1 VRLLK
6 ALLGV
11 GHVAYMGDGEND
23 LPAWREA
30 DVKILARHGLN
41 RGLHVPEAMPMRYED
56 LPHYLEEMMKNSRS
70 IHSLVYIGGAV
81 EHGDGRVAARLLVDS
96 GVRGLDAERLGGLG
110 AEAYGR
116 DGARVGRRH
125 SEKEGDLRG
134 CAGAAGL
141 RREAHARGA
150 GRKRGPTR
158 RGDIRDI
165 RPSPRPFRRELRPIR
180 ALMKA
185 VVLHV

>member
-1 VRLLK
+1 MRLLK

-56 LPHYLEEMMKNSRS
+56 LPHYLEEMMKNISRS

-96 GVRGLDAERLGGLG
+96 GVRGLDAERLGGSG

-125 SEKEGDLRG
+125 SEKEGVSEAVLELAGYGERRTPVVPGESEDLL
-134 CAGAAGL
+134 GAATLEIFGPVL
-141 RREAHARGA
+141 DPSGGSCGPL
-150 GRKRGPTR
+150 GR
-158 RGDIRDI
+158 
-165 RPSPRPFRRELRPIR
+165 
-180 ALMKA
+180 
-185 VVLHV
+185 

>member
-1 VRLLK
+1 MGAEADKGDAVRLLK

-11 GHVAYMGDGEND
+11 GHVAYMGDSEND
-23 LPAWREA
+23 PPAWREA

-41 RGLHVPEAMPMRYED
+41 RGLHVPEAMPMRHED
-56 LPHYLEEMMKNSRS
+56 LPHLEEMMKNSRS

-110 AEAYGR
+110 AEAYGQ
-116 DGARVGRRH
+116 GGVRVGRRH

-134 CAGAAGL
+134 GAGAAGYGE
-141 RREAHARGA
+141 RRTPVVPGESEDLLGAATLEIFGPVLDLQEVVAAH
-150 GRKRGPTR
+150 
-158 RGDIRDI
+158 
-165 RPSPRPFRRELRPIR
+165 
-180 ALMKA
+180 
-185 VVLHV
+185 